1 MVIAFHSQ
9 GLGAK
14 MSIEELETQVLQLGT
29 KERAEFAR
37 RILLSLEPDLD
48 EDTETI
54 WAEEA
59 ERRFQQLKSG
69 EVEAIPSEDVFRDAR
84 LRLR

>member
-1 MVIAFHSQ
+1 
-9 GLGAK
+9 
-14 MSIEELETQVLQLGT
+14 MSLEEIQTQALQLER
-29 KERAEFAR
+29 KERAELAR
-37 RILLSLEPDLD
+37 QILLSLEPDLD
-48 EDTETI
+48 EDTEAV

-59 ERRFQQLKSG
+59 ERRFLQLKSG